1 MRDLLSTILRF
12 AAVLNVNNPV
22 YGVWKDS
29 YTHRRGAYDYNQQWR
44 MFWDAPIDH
53 SKESVFRK
61 FEDVDSR
68 DYKLIKKRIENT
80 DLWPF

>member
-1 MRDLLSTILRF
+1 MEVGID
-12 AAVLNVNNPV
+12 VNNPV

-53 SKESVFRK
+53 SKEGAFRHL
-61 FEDVDSR
+61 EDLDSG
-68 DYKLIKKRIENT
+68 DYDQIIKAKKH
-80 DLWPF
+80 